1 MTNTHRFTALFMAWL
16 LALFLLLAHATA
28 HAQPHTLEGRI
39 VGVTDG
45 DTVTLLDAHHTQ
57 TKIRLAGID
66 APESRMPYGQKA
78 KAYLATLV
86 FGKDVVAV
94 TSKLDRYGR
103 TIATLMVAGQ
113 DANLAMVQA
122 GLAWHYKQYARE
134 QPRTEAMAYAQ
145 AEVLARAQGLGLWQ
159 DAEPMAPW
167 DWRHA
172 RHTSASYRTTR
183 QKLCRCL
190 NRLAF
195 N

>member
-1 MTNTHRFTALFMAWL
+1 MTNTHRFTTIFMAWL
-16 LALFLLLAHATA
+16 LVLLLFLAQATS
-28 HAQPHTLEGRI
+28 HAQPRTLEGRI

-113 DANLAMVQA
+113 DTNLAMVQA

-134 QPRTEAMAYAQ
+134 QQKAEAMAYAQ
-145 AEVLARAQGLGLWQ
+145 AEVLARTRGLGLWQ
-159 DAEPMAPW
+159 DADPVAPW
-167 DWRHA
+167 DWRH
-172 RHTSASYRTTR
+172 TR
-183 QKLCRCL
+183 QKYKTVRTVVTTTHTSQ
-190 NRLAF
+190 
-195 N
+195 